1 MAGQEGTLK
10 RFLAGTPL
18 EGMIAMKTGSMN
30 GIQCYAGYKLDED
43 YAPTHIVVVMMND
56 MTNRSVARSELEK
69 LLLHVFAEDNI
80 E

>member
-1 MAGQEGTLK
+1 
-10 RFLAGTPL
+10 
-18 EGMIAMKTGSMN
+18 
-30 GIQCYAGYKLDED
+30 
-43 YAPTHIVVVMMND
+43 MMND